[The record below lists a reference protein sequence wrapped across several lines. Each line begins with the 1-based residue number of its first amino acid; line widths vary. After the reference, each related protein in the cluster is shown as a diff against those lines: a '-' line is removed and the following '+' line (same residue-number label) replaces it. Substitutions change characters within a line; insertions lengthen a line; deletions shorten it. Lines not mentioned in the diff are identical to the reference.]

1 MPNVGPMELIVVLV
15 IAVVVLGPKRL
26 PDVGR
31 SVGQGMREFRQSLS
45 GKEQQ
50 PALAASEQPEE

>member
-26 PDVGR
+26 QDVGR

-45 GKEQQ
+45 GKEQ
-50 PALAASEQPEE
+50 PALPASEQPDE

>member
-1 MPNVGPMELIVVLV
+1 MELIVVLV

-50 PALAASEQPEE
+50 PALAASEQPDE